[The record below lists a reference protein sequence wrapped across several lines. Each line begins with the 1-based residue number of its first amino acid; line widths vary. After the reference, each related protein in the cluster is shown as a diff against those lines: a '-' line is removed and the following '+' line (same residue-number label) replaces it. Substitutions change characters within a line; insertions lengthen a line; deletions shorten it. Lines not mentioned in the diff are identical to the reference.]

1 MGIIAN
7 YQYLSDRN
15 LKEMKIF
22 YNEAVDDI
30 DDDKTVVMI

>member
-22 YNEAVDDI
+22 YNEAVDD
-30 DDDKTVVMI
+30 KTVVMI